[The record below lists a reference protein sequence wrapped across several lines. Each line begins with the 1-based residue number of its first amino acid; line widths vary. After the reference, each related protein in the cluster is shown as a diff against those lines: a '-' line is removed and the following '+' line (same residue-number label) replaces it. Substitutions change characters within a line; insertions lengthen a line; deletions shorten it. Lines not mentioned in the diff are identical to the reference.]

1 MVFFNINVDNINMYF
16 HSLIHGI
23 LLKLISD
30 KRWHHGTVILTNK
43 IKLTLEAGIW
53 MKVSTVSI

>member
-23 LLKLISD
+23 LLKLISN
-30 KRWHHGTVILTNK
+30 KRWHQGTVILTKK
-43 IKLTLEAGIW
+43 IMLTLEAGIW
-53 MKVSTVSI
+53 MKVSTVNI